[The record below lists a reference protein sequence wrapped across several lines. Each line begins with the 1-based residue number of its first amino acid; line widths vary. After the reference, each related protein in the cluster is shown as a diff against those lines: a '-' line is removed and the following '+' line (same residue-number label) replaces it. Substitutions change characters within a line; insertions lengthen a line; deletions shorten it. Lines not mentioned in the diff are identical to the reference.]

1 MEHFVVVAK
10 VLERGECSLSVWK
23 YSQVF
28 AVIVESRHSQVSE
41 AVSELVATCLLVD
54 VVDSLM

>member
-1 MEHFVVVAK
+1 MVVAK

-41 AVSELVATCLLVD
+41 AVSELVAMCSLVV

>member
-28 AVIVESRHSQVSE
+28 AVIVESRHSQ
-41 AVSELVATCLLVD
+41 AVSELVAMCLLVV